1 MADNTGTI
9 AMVVAAGVLGL
20 VLWKVLK
27 DRQQAPPPPI
37 IYTAPAEGDST
48 LEYVEAAT
56 TGLSALTKLIGSF

>member
-20 VLWKVLK
+20 VLWKVFK
-27 DRQQAPPPPI
+27 YRQPPPPPP
-37 IYTAPAEGDST
+37 IYTAPAEADST
-48 LEYVEAAT
+48 LEYIEAGT